1 MPHFCGVNVCLSYRF
16 CDGMIQLTLWC
27 HQADAEL
34 HRRCNSANQ
43 LSYPNPKYPDSSSA
57 LGP

>member
-1 MPHFCGVNVCLSYRF
+1 MPRLCGVNVCLSYRF

-27 HQADAEL
+27 HPADAEL
-34 HRRCNSANQ
+34 HPKVKLREPA
-43 LSYPNPKYPDSSSA
+43 LSYRKFPGSSSA